1 MNANSR
7 ETLRC
12 SSVSNLATRKAF
24 SPEFDNGT
32 RIMAYGPLMN
42 AILRLRRV
50 RKRRAVA
57 TPMNASDI
65 VQEFELAKPAVLHC
79 TS

>member
-1 MNANSR
+1 MF
-7 ETLRC
+7 
-12 SSVSNLATRKAF
+12 VSLEPRHAESI

-32 RIMAYGPLMN
+32 RIMAYGPWMN
-42 AILRLRRV
+42 ALLRLGRV

-65 VQEFELAKPAVLHC
+65 VQEFELPKPAILHC